1 MRIDLVIVG
10 WGRVAQ
16 RFAAL
21 LDEQRRTLARD
32 YDVTTRIVETIT
44 RRPDSVD
51 AVRRAVRAHAAA
63 ARQGR
68 LVVVESTTL
77 DVDTGEPATSHVR
90 AALAGGAHVITV
102 NKGPVAVAYDALR
115 RAGARAGRQFRFEGA
130 VMDGV
135 PVFNCAA
142 ELMPAVTVTGFRG
155 VVNSTTNYIITA
167 MEHGEP
173 FDSALAAMQRAGIA
187 EADASL
193 DVDGWDAAAK
203 TAALA
208 NVLLDA
214 RITPRDVEREG
225 ISEASGQAIQAAR
238 ATGRRV
244 KLVAS
249 ARGRGRS
256 VHARVGLLELTD
268 TDLLARLDGS
278 QNAIV
283 LETDLLGDVAIVE
296 LGSGLTQTA
305 YALLADLIAVARTVG
320 SSLRPRTRA
329 TRRLRRRAPR
339 DGTRSAR
346 GRR

>member
-10 WGRVAQ
+10 WGRVAK

-21 LDEQRRTLARD
+21 LEEQQRTLARD
-32 YDVTTRIVETIT
+32 YGITTRIVETIT
-44 RRPDSVD
+44 RRPDSVA
-51 AVRRAVRAHAAA
+51 AVRRAVGTHAAA
-63 ARQGR
+63 ARQRR
-68 LVVVESTTL
+68 LVVIESTTL
-77 DVDTGEPATSHVR
+77 DIATGEPATSHVR

-102 NKGPVAVAYDALR
+102 NKGPVAFAYDMLR
-115 RAGARAGRQFRFEGA
+115 RAAARAHRLFRFEGA

-135 PVFNCAA
+135 PVFNCAV
-142 ELMPAVTVTGFRG
+142 ELLPAVTVTGFRG

-167 MEHGEP
+167 MEHGEA

-203 TAALA
+203 AAALA
-208 NVLLDA
+208 NVLLGA
-214 RITPRDVEREG
+214 RITPRDVDREG
-225 ISEASGQAIQAAR
+225 IGPAAAETIRLAR

-249 ARGRGRS
+249 ARGRGRDA
-256 VHARVGLLELTD
+256 HARVGLLELTE
-268 TDLLARLDGS
+268 TDLLAGLDGP

-283 LETDLLGDVAIVE
+283 LETDLLGDIAIVE

-305 YALLADLIAVARTVG
+305 YALIADLVAVARSV
-320 SSLRPRTRA
+320 RTRA
-329 TRRLRRRAPR
+329 TPRSRRPVPR
-339 DGTRSAR
+339 GGSRSAR

>member
-1 MRIDLVIVG
+1 MRIEVIVVG
-10 WGRVAQ
+10 WGRVAK

-21 LDEQRRTLARD
+21 LTEQRRALARD
-32 YDVTTRIVETIT
+32 HALTTRIVETIT
-44 RRPDSVD
+44 RRPDSVS

-63 ARQGR
+63 AREGR

-77 DVDTGEPATSHVR
+77 DIESGEPATAHAR
-90 AALAGGAHVITV
+90 AALAGGAHVVTV
-102 NKGPVAVAYDALR
+102 NKGPVAFAYDTLR
-115 RAGARAGRQFRFEGA
+115 RAARRAGRQFRFEGT

-142 ELMPAVTVTGFRG
+142 AHMPAVTVTGFRG

-167 MEHGEP
+167 MEQGEP
-173 FDSALAAMQRAGIA
+173 FDAALAAMQRAGIA
-187 EADASL
+187 EANASL

-203 TAALA
+203 AAALA
-208 NVLLDA
+208 NVLLAA
-214 RITPRDVEREG
+214 RMTPHDVAREG
-225 ISEASGQAIQAAR
+225 IGPASADVIRLANAN
-238 ATGRRV
+238 GRRV

-249 ARGRGRS
+249 ARGRGRN
-256 VHARVGLLELTD
+256 VHARVGLQELPR
-268 TDLLARLDGS
+268 TDLLAGLDGS

-305 YALLADLIAVARTVG
+305 YALLSDLVAVARTIR
-320 SSLRPRTRA
+320 RPTRA
-329 TRRLRRRAPR
+329 TPRSRRQAPR
-339 DGTRSAR
+339 GGNRSAH

>member
-1 MRIDLVIVG
+1 MQIDCVIVG
-10 WGRVAQ
+10 WGRVAK

-21 LDEQRRTLARD
+21 LGEQRRTLARD
-32 YDVTTRIVETIT
+32 YDLTPRIVETIT

-51 AVRRAVRAHAAA
+51 AVRTAVRAHAAA

-68 LVVVESTTL
+68 LVVVETTTL
-77 DVDTGEPATSHVR
+77 DVETGEPATSHVR

-102 NKGPVAVAYDALR
+102 NKGPVAFAYDALR
-115 RAGARAGRQFRFEGA
+115 RTAGQRNRQFRFEGA

-135 PVFNCAA
+135 PVFNCVA
-142 ELMPAVTVTGFRG
+142 ELMPAVSITGFRG

-203 TAALA
+203 AAALA
-208 NVLLDA
+208 NVLLGA

-225 ISEASGQAIQAAR
+225 ISERSAEAIRLAH

-249 ARGRGRS
+249 ARGRGRN
-256 VHARVGLLELTD
+256 VHARVGLLELTE
-268 TDLLARLDGS
+268 TDLLAGLDGS
-278 QNAIV
+278 QNALV
-283 LETDLLGDVAIVE
+283 LETDLLGDMAIVE

-305 YALLADLIAVARTVG
+305 YALIADLVAVARSV
-320 SSLRPRTRA
+320 RTRA
-329 TRRLRRRAPR
+329 TPR
-339 DGTRSAR
+339 SHRPVPRGGSRSAR

>member
-1 MRIDLVIVG
+1 MTFDLIVVG
-10 WGRVAQ
+10 WGRVAK

-21 LDEQRRTLARD
+21 LDEQRRALARD
-32 YDVTTRIVETIT
+32 LDITTRIVETIT
-44 RRPDSVD
+44 RLPDSVA
-51 AVRRAVRAHAAA
+51 AVRRAARTHAAA

-68 LVVVESTTL
+68 LILVEATTL
-77 DVDTGEPATSHVR
+77 DIGSGEPATSHVR

-102 NKGPVAVAYDALR
+102 NKGPVAFAYDALG
-115 RAGARAGRQFRFEGA
+115 RAAARAHRQFRFEGA

-135 PVFNCAA
+135 PVFNYAA
-142 ELMPAVTVTGFRG
+142 ELLPAVTVTGFRG

-167 MEHGEP
+167 MEHGEA

-203 TAALA
+203 AAALA
-208 NVLLDA
+208 NVLLGA
-214 RITPRDVEREG
+214 RITPRDVDREG
-225 ISEASGQAIQAAR
+225 IGPAAAETIRLAR

-249 ARGRGRS
+249 ARGRGRDA
-256 VHARVGLLELTD
+256 HARVGLLELTE
-268 TDLLARLDGS
+268 TDLLAGLDGP

-283 LETDLLGDVAIVE
+283 LETDLLGDIAIVE

-305 YALLADLIAVARTVG
+305 YALLADLVAVARTVT
-320 SSLRPRTRA
+320 PRTRA
-329 TRRLRRRAPR
+329 TRRSPRRVPPG
-339 DGTRSAR
+339 GTRSGRAR
-346 GRR
+346 R